1 MELTGEQIIGVVVF
15 LTSGVIALW
24 RLREKDST
32 TLREL
37 SREVGELSGYK
48 DGILDISDKVIR
60 EVRSLK
66 GKED

>member
-1 MELTGEQIIGVVVF
+1 MELSSEQVIAVIAF
-15 LTSGVIALW
+15 LTGGVIALW

-48 DGILDISDKVIR
+48 DGITDMSEKVLR
-60 EVRSLK
+60 EVRGLK
-66 GKED
+66 NKDV